1 MINTIKI
8 ISDKHG
14 VLLNENFVD
23 NTQFKIFLKAVHGA
37 LVLNEPLSFFNG
49 DSMLVHIPASQLKEC
64 IVLTSTIE
72 VSITEHVKSK
82 IESLV

>member
-23 NTQFKIFLKAVHGA
+23 ATQFKIFLKSVHGA
-37 LVLNEPLSFFNG
+37 LVLNESLSFFNG
-49 DSMLVHIPASQLKEC
+49 DTTLIHIR
-64 IVLTSTIE
+64 
-72 VSITEHVKSK
+72 
-82 IESLV
+82 

>member
-8 ISDKHG
+8 ISEKHG

-23 NTQFKIFLKAVHGA
+23 NTQFKIFLKSVHGA

-49 DSMLVHIPASQLKEC
+49 DSMLFHIPASQLKEC
-64 IVLTSTIE
+64 IITTSTKE

>member
-14 VLLNENFVD
+14 VLLNEIFVD
-23 NTQFKIFLKAVHGA
+23 NTQFKIFLKSVHGA

-49 DSMLVHIPASQLKEC
+49 DSMLFHIPASQLKEC
-64 IVLTSTIE
+64 IITTSTKE

>member
-23 NTQFKIFLKAVHGA
+23 STQFKIFLKSVHGA

-49 DSMLVHIPASQLKEC
+49 DATLIHIPAKQLQDC
-64 IVLTSTIE
+64 IILTSSSE
-72 VSITEHVKSK
+72 VSITDHVKSK
-82 IESLV
+82 LESLV